1 MPSSNFCYDAPRGGT
16 PHMISATEWREDG
29 VNPTGT
35 PTPYNEVIIFT
46 RRFQYLNEQ
55 VEIHP

>member
-1 MPSSNFCYDAPRGGT
+1 
-16 PHMISATEWREDG
+16 MISATEWREDG

-55 VEIHP
+55 VEIHPE